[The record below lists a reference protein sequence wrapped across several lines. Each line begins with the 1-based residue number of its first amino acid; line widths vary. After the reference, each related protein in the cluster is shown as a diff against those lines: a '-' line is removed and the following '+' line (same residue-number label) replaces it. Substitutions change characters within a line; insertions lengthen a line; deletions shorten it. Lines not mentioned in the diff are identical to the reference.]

1 MPKSNY
7 EIETF
12 AVGIVSNPT
21 DERDIPKNAA
31 TYSLNIDPLNAAELS
46 AIPKDLY
53 LSPSGFE
60 GTYSEFKS
68 GLGGGTGQN
77 SSSDPAP
84 NNSVY
89 VDSQAGDTSL

>member
-46 AIPKDLY
+46 AIPKDL
-53 LSPSGFE
+53 
-60 GTYSEFKS
+60 
-68 GLGGGTGQN
+68 
-77 SSSDPAP
+77 
-84 NNSVY
+84 
-89 VDSQAGDTSL
+89 